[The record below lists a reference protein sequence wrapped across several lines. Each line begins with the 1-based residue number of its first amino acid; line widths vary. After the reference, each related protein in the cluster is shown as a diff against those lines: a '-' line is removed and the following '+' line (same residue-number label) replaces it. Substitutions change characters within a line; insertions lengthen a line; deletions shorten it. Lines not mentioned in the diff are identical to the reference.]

1 MAPVTLIFCA
11 GNQMRIQLVKWL
23 NGMLPYLSL
32 PLEASEEDLRAC
44 LFDGTVLCG
53 ILNRL
58 NPGSIEMVGL
68 SFCFSFSL
76 KMEI

>member
-1 MAPVTLIFCA
+1 M
-11 GNQMRIQLVKWL
+11 KWL

-44 LFDGTVLCG
+44 LVDGTVLCG

-58 NPGSIEMVGL
+58 NPGSIEMV
-68 SFCFSFSL
+68 
-76 KMEI
+76 

>member
-1 MAPVTLIFCA
+1 ME
-11 GNQMRIQLVKWL
+11 WL
-23 NGMLPYLSL
+23 NGILPYLSL

-44 LFDGTVLCG
+44 LIDGTVLCG

-58 NPGSIEMVGL
+58 SPGSIEMVGL

-76 KMEI
+76 KKEIELEPYL

>member
-1 MAPVTLIFCA
+1 M
-11 GNQMRIQLVKWL
+11 KWL

-32 PLEASEEDLRAC
+32 PLKASEEDLRAC
-44 LFDGTVLCG
+44 LVDGTVLCG

-58 NPGSIEMVGL
+58 NPGSIEMVRL
-68 SFCFSFSL
+68 YFCFAFSF